1 MADQEK
7 LSVGGYL
14 FLTRKDAQLAE
25 AELKKIEYL
34 EARIDYSRPESIL
47 LVYEKSIHERLF
59 RTPPGIDYL
68 KKQRDFLLGQPGIPA
83 EKVPD
88 IELYTTFSGELRESG
103 RQVKKRIRSTEE
115 RDRIKYFFRIS
126 LILNV
131 LLLLAV
137 MAMFNIALK
146 SDNPN
151 VLNYERTITNKYAE
165 WEQNLTERERAV
177 REKEKELRDTWT
189 D

>member
-1 MADQEK
+1 MADNEK

-14 FLTRKDAQLAE
+14 FYTEKDARLAE

-34 EARIDYSRPESIL
+34 EARIDYSMPESIL

-59 RTPPGIDYL
+59 RTPVGIAYL
-68 KKQRDFLLGQPGIPA
+68 KGQRDFLLERPEIPA

-88 IELYTTFSGELRESG
+88 IELYTTFNGEIRASG
-103 RQVKKRIRSTEE
+103 RQVKRRVRTAEE
-115 RDRIKYFFRIS
+115 KDGLKYRFRIS
-126 LILNV
+126 VILNV
-131 LLLLAV
+131 LLALTI
-137 MAMFNIALK
+137 MAMFVIVLK

-151 VLNYERTITNKYAE
+151 VLNYKRTITNQYAA
-165 WEQNLTERERAV
+165 WEQELTERERAV
-177 REKEKELRDTWT
+177 REKERELGETWT

>member
-7 LSVGGYL
+7 LSVGGYH
-14 FLTRKDAQLAE
+14 FLTRKDARLAE
-25 AELKKIEYL
+25 EELKKIEYL
-34 EARIDYSRPESIL
+34 ETRIDYSRPESIL
-47 LVYEKSIHERLF
+47 LVYEKTIHERLF

-68 KKQRDFLLGQPGIPA
+68 KKQREFLLSQPTIPA

-88 IELYTTFSGELRESG
+88 IEIYTTFSGEPGESG
-103 RQVKKRIRSTEE
+103 RQAKKRVRTAGEK
-115 RDRIKYFFRIS
+115 DRMKYFFRIS
-126 LILNV
+126 IILNV
-131 LLLLAV
+131 LLVLAV
-137 MAMFNIALK
+137 MAMFGIALK

-151 VLNYERTITNKYAE
+151 VLNYERVITNRYAE

-177 REKEKELRDTWT
+177 REREKELRDTWT